1 MAYEVTFQQNPT
13 AHELQILANGIES
26 YTESHLG
33 PDDRRELVFFLRDAD
48 GAIAGGV
55 QGSHGNYGW
64 LWIGTLWVAQ
74 EIRGKGLGS
83 QLMDRIEE
91 KASLNGC
98 TNSYLNTFSFSAV
111 GFYKKRGNEV
121 FGELED
127 FPVGHSVYCLR
138 KRLVPSLRST

>member
-1 MAYEVTFQQNPT
+1 MAYEVTFQENPT

-48 GAIAGGV
+48 GAIVGGV
-55 QGSHGNYGW
+55 RGSHGNYGW

-91 KASLNGC
+91 KAILNGC
-98 TNSYLNTFSFSAV
+98 TNPYLNTFRFSAV
-111 GFYKKRGNEV
+111 DFYKKRGYEV

-127 FPVGHSVYCLR
+127 FPAGHSVYCLR